1 MTVGLLKNEMVIRM
15 NSHSKEE
22 GRGGGSGE
30 DDNICRDFLRNV
42 CRRGKRCKFKHPEE
56 TDPGPPNKPVKI
68 DLTFCHDYQ
77 NGHCSRAMCRFIHC
91 TCEDEDYYLRTG
103 DIAPHILDQAIRK
116 GQLGD
121 VTLNGDVPI
130 CKDYLMGE
138 CSRRRG
144 GKCKFRHITKTE
156 YEAEIYGQEID
167 PSLNHYDH
175 NINHEPIGNICPPD
189 PKRQRFDIKP
199 IPPEFPREREFIRP
213 VEEVMVGRDIN
224 LREFRDRDRERIK
237 ERDRRGL
244 EEILILRKQ
253 MDDLKKE
260 NASLKKDVSDLRA
273 TNEFLLDQVTTLRL
287 SKAGGS
293 VTAVTVPAVSLAST
307 IPVATSVQPLTAA
320 QLSQPLPITS
330 DGSVVAL
337 PTGPPRPPPPPQ
349 APQQAPPQSLA
360 PPTQQVAVAQPG
372 PAVVGSV
379 GGVQVSLAQ
388 TGLTAVSLSTVSLN
402 PQIAPATS
410 MAPSMGRP
418 SAQNMAISMSGAS
431 GHLVSYPIMTQPG
444 LRPQLQ

>member
-1 MTVGLLKNEMVIRM
+1 MKQCVLF
-15 NSHSKEE
+15 NS
-22 GRGGGSGE
+22 
-30 DDNICRDFLRNV
+30 
-42 CRRGKRCKFKHPEE
+42 
-56 TDPGPPNKPVKI
+56 
-68 DLTFCHDYQ
+68 
-77 NGHCSRAMCRFIHC
+77 
-91 TCEDEDYYLRTG
+91 
-103 DIAPHILDQAIRK
+103 
-116 GQLGD
+116 
-121 VTLNGDVPI
+121 
-130 CKDYLMGE
+130 
-138 CSRRRG
+138 
-144 GKCKFRHITKTE
+144 
-156 YEAEIYGQEID
+156 
-167 PSLNHYDH
+167 
-175 NINHEPIGNICPPD
+175 
-189 PKRQRFDIKP
+189 
-199 IPPEFPREREFIRP
+199 
-213 VEEVMVGRDIN
+213 
-224 LREFRDRDRERIK
+224 
-237 ERDRRGL
+237 
-244 EEILILRKQ
+244 
-253 MDDLKKE
+253 
-260 NASLKKDVSDLRA
+260 
-273 TNEFLLDQVTTLRL
+273 QVTTLRL

-388 TGLTAVSLSTVSLN
+388 SGLTAVSLSTVSLN